1 MEESRYEQSLRPE
14 ISQGDIFS
22 DIAFIDWMTHPDG
35 RIDIVGSRRSCAML
49 LTFDCEYDKPASP
62 PNHILIAKVIPLQN
76 APINSQG
83 VIRKEKGYS
92 IFYLPASGDFP
103 ESFVDFRQMERV
115 GKMTV
120 TQSEDIGDRVLSLT
134 STYRR
139 KLRLALARFF
149 GMSRDSEVDPE

>member
-22 DIAFIDWMTHPDG
+22 DIAFIDWLTYPDG
-35 RIDIVGSRRSCAML
+35 RVEIVGSRPSCAML

-62 PNHILIAKVIPLQN
+62 PNYILIAKVIPLQN
-76 APINSQG
+76 APLSSQG
-83 VIRKEKGYS
+83 GIRKERGYS

-115 GKMTV
+115 GKRTV
-120 TQSEDIGDRVLSLT
+120 TQSEEIGNRVLSLT
-134 STYRR
+134 SPYRR
-139 KLRLALARFF
+139 KLRRSLARFF
-149 GMSRDSEVDPE
+149 GMDRDSEVDP